1 MTVHK
6 PEFELG
12 SYSPI
17 AVATALHSF
26 SRDMQSYCNIIR
38 GNLISQLEQ
47 VSDEAE
53 LTNIQTELKAINQK
67 LEYFHVLNNAAST
80 VDTLL
85 HTPVMIEEFCHP
97 H

>member
-1 MTVHK
+1 MTIHK
-6 PEFELG
+6 PEFELQN
-12 SYSPI
+12 YSPI

-26 SRDMQSYCNIIR
+26 SRDMQSYCKILH
-38 GNLISQLEQ
+38 GNLISQLDQ
-47 VSDEAE
+47 VNDEAE
-53 LTNIQTELKAINQK
+53 LANIQTELKAVNQK

-85 HTPVMIEEFCHP
+85 HMPVMIEELCHP

>member
-1 MTVHK
+1 MTIHK
-6 PEFELG
+6 PEFELK
-12 SYSPI
+12 SYSPT

-26 SRDMQSYCNIIR
+26 SRDMQSYCKILR
-38 GNLISQLEQ
+38 GNLISQLDQ

-53 LTNIQTELKAINQK
+53 LASIQTELQAVNQK

-85 HTPVMIEEFCHP
+85 HTPVMIEEFCHQ